1 MSGYG
6 WTGSGACIDLL
17 KEFKGFGVLKGEFR
31 IVKDP
36 YGIKDL
42 EASLVHNWDFIRH
55 DVAIRDFLNYCEVLS
70 RETGLFKKSGKD
82 LSNKLG
88 VDFMLESR
96 LYINALTDFRYFGD
110 TFVHR
115 YNIPAFQNFFLKLR
129 SKMGKKNAISMYF
142 SRPSKD
148 VFLKETQKYI
158 NNLFCAFNNI
168 DTIVYHNMFDIQQD
182 HIHASTISYVAGRY
196 CKHLLMYQSNRYIL
210 PIDFYPRYFV
220 DITDT
225 IEMKKNALSCY
236 GDVHDRNGMLFLSTI
251 EQNKVWGYQS
261 NMQIKESYAEGFVL
275 VKSCN

>member
-1 MSGYG
+1 MLGVTEVNS
-6 WTGSGACIDLL
+6 ILL
-17 KEFKGFGVLKGEFR
+17 QPCTEL
-31 IVKDP
+31 
-36 YGIKDL
+36 Y
-42 EASLVHNWDFIRH
+42 
-55 DVAIRDFLNYCEVLS
+55 
-70 RETGLFKKSGKD
+70 FKKD
-82 LSNKLG
+82 Q
-88 VDFMLESR
+88 MQEIESF
-96 LYINALTDFRYFGD
+96 IFD
-110 TFVHR
+110 
-115 YNIPAFQNFFLKLR
+115 
-129 SKMGKKNAISMYF
+129 
-142 SRPSKD
+142 
-148 VFLKETQKYI
+148 
-158 NNLFCAFNNI
+158 NNI

-210 PIDFYPRYFV
+210 PIAFYPRYFV